1 MLGPMSWEARIR
13 RSGLS
18 CTQQFRLPAPRYS
31 LTTNNNA
38 FNSQAQVGASL
49 VAQWSKICLPMLETQ
64 VQSLVWED
72 PPTNS
77 AYALEPWSHNY

>member
-1 MLGPMSWEARIR
+1 MGVPVRIKDDDSVSSGQIDAQASGPGGEEETELLGPMSWEARIR

-49 VAQWSKICLPMLETQ
+49 VAQW
-64 VQSLVWED
+64 
-72 PPTNS
+72 
-77 AYALEPWSHNY
+77 